1 MFPHYYWSALSKF
14 WAFDTF
20 WRIIRI
26 PFFAKN
32 RRTIYLKYFPWSC
45 GCWNENIFHCRLSSL
60 TVPSRALFLFYPLF
74 LSTSSKWAGKPG
86 SLWRCKNIRSSS
98 IFIDWS
104 HQHEQYWISC
114 LNYLQIL
121 FTSAWICF
129 IISLHFFKSLQTWYI
144 LTNFLTQFDNDL
156 VGMLSFSRSIIN
168 LWIARFALSVTEIH
182 FSKIV
187 KHN

>member
-98 IFIDWS
+98 IFINWS
-104 HQHEQYWISC
+104 A
-114 LNYLQIL
+114 
-121 FTSAWICF
+121 SAWAMSNKLIKLLVNSLGL
-129 IISLHFFKSLQTWYI
+129 SLHVIVFFFFCF
-144 LTNFLTQFDNDL
+144 FL
-156 VGMLSFSRSIIN
+156 
-168 LWIARFALSVTEIH
+168 
-182 FSKIV
+182 
-187 KHN
+187 